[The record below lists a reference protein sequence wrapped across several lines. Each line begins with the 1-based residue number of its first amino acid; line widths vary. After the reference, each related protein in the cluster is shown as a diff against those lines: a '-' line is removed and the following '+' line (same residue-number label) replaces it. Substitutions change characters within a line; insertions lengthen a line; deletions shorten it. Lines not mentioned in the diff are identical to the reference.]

1 MAGYIESINS
11 KVMEYAKP
19 MCSWVQAQLQQTS
32 GLYADQCHE
41 AGQWVGRQVDN
52 EMAAQVAETALKAAP
67 VTAFCFALYA
77 TMSTPAILALGV
89 CATAIVLT
97 HPDILSNEGKEVI
110 LTGLACAVVLNTAYH
125 VMAALATLHLEA
137 LVFSLVVGAAQF
149 LTCYSCLQ
157 VVQEKEDAE
166 NGDDGELDVDSP
178 QSPID
183 AAAVLHAGRE
193 VAGQV
198 VRAGQNAYALYNAAA
213 AAKGQH

>member
-1 MAGYIESINS
+1 MAGYIESFNP

-19 MCSWVQAQLQQTS
+19 MCNWVKTQLQQTS
-32 GLYADQCHE
+32 SWYADQCHE

-52 EMAAQVAETALKAAP
+52 GMAAQVAETAFKAAP

-89 CATAIVLT
+89 CATAVVLT
-97 HPDILSNEGKEVI
+97 HPDILSKEGKEVI
-110 LTGLACAVVLNTAYH
+110 LTGLAGAVVLNTAYH

-157 VVQEKEDAE
+157 VVQENEDAE
-166 NGDDGELDVDSP
+166 DSDDGELDVDAPP
-178 QSPID
+178 QMD
-183 AAAVLHAGRE
+183 AAAVLE
-193 VAGQV
+193 AGQAAVGNV
-198 VRAGQNAYALYNAAA
+198 VRAGQQAYALYNAAA
-213 AAKGQH
+213 AAKAQP